1 MKNKNQHTQRTA
13 SSVESPFDITSQ
25 TNTKGVRIMT
35 TKEKPTTH
43 NRGRL
48 LVFYC
53 ANCGR
58 QLCACY
64 EMDFTIGGG
73 IDEEWRYCSKCG
85 SPLDFGEFYHKPKQP
100 DPPSMSDDDIKFEE

>member
-13 SSVESPFDITSQ
+13 SSVAPQFDITRQ
-25 TNTKGVRIMT
+25 TNTIGIWVRAIW
-35 TKEKPTTH
+35 ELPTTH
-43 NRGRL
+43 NLGKL

-53 ANCGR
+53 ANCGKI
-58 QLCACY
+58 LCGCY
-64 EMDFTIGGG
+64 EKDSARGGG

-100 DPPSMSDDDIKFEE
+100 DPPSMSDDYIKFEE